1 MTGKSEIDMC
11 RGQLLG
17 KMIRFTVPIMLTGIL
32 QLLFNAADIVV
43 VGRFAGSQALAAVG
57 STTSLINM
65 MVNLFVG
72 CAVGANV
79 LVAGFYGSK
88 EYDKVS
94 DAVHTALLA
103 SVIGGIFLAVIGIT
117 FARPLLHLM
126 GSPNDVID
134 LAVLYVR
141 IYFAGIPIILLY
153 NFGSSIMK
161 AAGDA
166 DHPLIYLTIA
176 GVLNVF
182 LNLFFVIVLH
192 MSVAGV
198 AIATV
203 LSSVIIQSSV
213 NSFGSVVMAG
223 NSAAANIEGFC
234 YSALNAC
241 NQTSLNFT
249 SQNRGARQYHR
260 TSQVLRIGVGIALVT
275 GVAFAVFGVTFAGS
289 LVSIYSSEAEVISY
303 GILRLTCILPFYWM
317 SGIMEV
323 LVGYIRGIGYSLMST
338 IVTLLGSCAFRII
351 WVYTVFRA
359 QGTLESLYVSYPISW
374 AITICAHVVCMVVTC
389 RKYWGKKDAAESA
402 A

>member
-1 MTGKSEIDMC
+1 
-11 RGQLLG
+11 
-17 KMIRFTVPIMLTGIL
+17 
-32 QLLFNAADIVV
+32 
-43 VGRFAGSQALAAVG
+43 
-57 STTSLINM
+57 
-65 MVNLFVG
+65 
-72 CAVGANV
+72 
-79 LVAGFYGSK
+79 
-88 EYDKVS
+88 
-94 DAVHTALLA
+94 
-103 SVIGGIFLAVIGIT
+103 
-117 FARPLLHLM
+117 
-126 GSPNDVID
+126 
-134 LAVLYVR
+134 
-141 IYFAGIPIILLY
+141 
-153 NFGSSIMK
+153 
-161 AAGDA
+161 
-166 DHPLIYLTIA
+166 
-176 GVLNVF
+176 
-182 LNLFFVIVLH
+182 

-203 LSSVIIQSSV
+203 LSQLLAVVLILRYLRKTDTPIHMEWKKLRIHGQMLSKMIRIGLPAGVQGSLFALSNVIIQSSV

-275 GVAFAVFGVTFAGS
+275 GAAFAVFGVTFAGS